1 VHLLLWGYS
10 TLHSVWK
17 LLCNYKPELL
27 VYGNTQ
33 QGLGTF
39 TVFVNHDSQRGISLN
54 QWWIKLHAKSGL
66 SHQVE
71 ATSQLGRAQRRRTG
85 EHRFWE
91 YDSLTGVQL
100 HKTSL
105 NPTK

>member
-54 QWWIKLHAKSGL
+54 QWWRKLHAKIWSESSSGSNL
-66 SHQVE
+66 P
-71 ATSQLGRAQRRRTG
+71 A
-85 EHRFWE
+85 
-91 YDSLTGVQL
+91 
-100 HKTSL
+100 
-105 NPTK
+105 